1 MEKKVNVEKE
11 LKKEI
16 KKKKKTEVEELKDSL
31 QRLQAE
37 FENYKKRTE
46 KEKGE
51 FVKFAEKNLIL
62 DLLTV
67 LDNFE
72 LALKNKDNGE
82 NFSKGMEMIYAQL
95 FDVLEKKGLK
105 KINAVNRQF
114 DPYVHEALMQE
125 ESDKEEGII
134 LEVLQKGYLLNENV
148 LRHSK
153 VKVSKKKVKK

>member
-72 LALKNKDNGE
+72 LALKNKNNGE